1 MDGLEQYVAEQ
12 RLEQE
17 DYFYN
22 QDDYVDRILYEMEN
36 PLSDEECEERY
47 NQMVNDICW
56 GVENRRINIK
66 KILKKMKNGLT

>member
-47 NQMVNDICW
+47 NQMVNDIC
-56 GVENRRINIK
+56 
-66 KILKKMKNGLT
+66 